1 MPGCQLGLQW
11 LAAAGT
17 DSMSDGAITSPAA
30 PGGPVPNPPVRAIVR
45 VVAVVVAAA
54 LSLYVIYL
62 LRQPIGWLVL
72 AGFVALATAGPIRAL
87 ERRLPRG
94 LAVALVYLGVI
105 LAPFLILAVLVP
117 PVIEQ
122 GTRLARDAPR
132 YAADARQLVSENPT
146 LRRLDR
152 RYAIGSRLQA
162 AANRLTGRL
171 GEAAGT
177 LVNVG
182 AGIVSSVFAVVT
194 ILILAIFMVT
204 GAPRWKRALASYQP
218 PERAEALD
226 RLYDRVG
233 AAVGG
238 YVRGALLQA
247 LTAGVLSWL
256 VLLLLGVPYALPLAL
271 VFGLLDLVPLVG
283 ATLGAV
289 VVGVV
294 TLFVDFP
301 TATIVWVVWSI
312 VYQQLENAVIQ
323 PRIMSRTV
331 AVDPFVVLV
340 SVLFGSALFGVIG
353 ALLAIPAAATVQ
365 VAIREY
371 LAYRSLGRP
380 NAAPPDLEP
389 AAPATEG
396 ARPAEQS
403 A

>member
-1 MPGCQLGLQW
+1 
-11 LAAAGT
+11 
-17 DSMSDGAITSPAA
+17 MSDGANTSPPP
-30 PGGPVPNPPVRAIVR
+30 PGGAIPTPPVRAIVR

-54 LSLYVIYL
+54 LSLYLIYL

-72 AGFVALATAGPIRAL
+72 AGFVALATAGPIRFL
-87 ERRLPRG
+87 ERRLRRG
-94 LAVALVYLGVI
+94 PAVALVFLGVI

-117 PVIEQ
+117 PVVEQ
-122 GTRLARDAPR
+122 GSRLAKDAPR
-132 YAADARQLVSENPT
+132 YAADARRIASENET
-146 LRRLDR
+146 LRGLDR
-152 RYAIGSRLQA
+152 RYALGQRLQA
-162 AANRLTGRL
+162 AASRLTSRL
-171 GEAAGT
+171 GQAAGT

-204 GAPRWKRALASYQP
+204 GAPRWKRTLASYQP
-218 PERAEALD
+218 PGREEALNRLFD
-226 RLYDRVG
+226 RIG
-233 AAVGG
+233 EAVGG

-247 LTAGVLSWL
+247 LIAGALSWV
-256 VLLLLGVPYALPLAL
+256 VLLLLGIPYALPLAL
-271 VFGLLDLVPLVG
+271 VVGLLDLVPLVG

-289 VVGVV
+289 VVGIV

-371 LAYRSLGRP
+371 FAYRGL
-380 NAAPPDLEP
+380 
-389 AAPATEG
+389 
-396 ARPAEQS
+396 ARPVEAS
-403 A
+403 P

>member
-1 MPGCQLGLQW
+1 MPGCKLALQW

-30 PGGPVPNPPVRAIVR
+30 PGGPVPNPPVSAIVR

-94 LAVALVYLGVI
+94 VAVALVYLGVI
-105 LAPFLILAVLVP
+105 LAPFVILAVLVP
-117 PVIEQ
+117 PVVEQ

-132 YAADARQLVSENPT
+132 YAADTREFVSENPT

-152 RYAIGSRLQA
+152 RYAIGPRLQGA
-162 AANRLTGRL
+162 ASRLTGRL
-171 GEAAGT
+171 DEAAGT

-182 AGIVSSVFAVVT
+182 AGIVSSVFAIVT

-271 VFGLLDLVPLVG
+271 VVGLLDLVPLVG

-371 LAYRSLGRP
+371 LAYRSLGSP
-380 NAAPPDLEP
+380 DAAPPDPETK
-389 AAPATEG
+389 APATE
-396 ARPAEQS
+396 AIRPAEQS